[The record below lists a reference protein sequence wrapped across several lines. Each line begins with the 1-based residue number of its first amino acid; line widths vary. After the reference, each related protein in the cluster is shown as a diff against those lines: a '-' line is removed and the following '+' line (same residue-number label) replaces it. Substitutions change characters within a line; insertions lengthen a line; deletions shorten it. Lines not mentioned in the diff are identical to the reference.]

1 MNNSES
7 NPYTPPISL
16 SHRQSLSEQTPT
28 IQEALARGYDFGVD
42 NVINQAWAMVKGS
55 KGLIISSYLLM
66 YAALPLG
73 MMGLAVALSA
83 LDLLDTDKTSNSFL
97 VEQLFNLLSAALTYP
112 FLAGIYLIGIRR
124 AAEQSVSIN
133 LVFSQFNNFWP
144 LFVTGLLMTMMIAV
158 GFMLLVV
165 PGIYLSIAYL
175 LAIPLVAE
183 RGLSPWQALETSRKA
198 INQHWFKVFGLFFTL
213 GLITL
218 VSIIP
223 LGIGLIWTLPLITL
237 SIGVLYRIIFGVQ
250 TTAN

>member
-1 MNNSES
+1 MNDSES
-7 NPYTPPISL
+7 NPYTPPNSL
-16 SHRQSLSEQTPT
+16 SHNQSASEQTPT

-42 NVINQAWAMVKGS
+42 NVINQAWAMVKGC

-66 YAALPLG
+66 YLLLFVVMAGLAAALMALGLLSTDEANNPL
-73 MMGLAVALSA
+73 LK
-83 LDLLDTDKTSNSFL
+83 DLF
-97 VEQLFNLLSAALTYP
+97 FNLLNVLSYP
-112 FLAGIYLIGIRR
+112 FIAGIFLIGIRR
-124 AAEQSVSIN
+124 AAGQPVSIN

-144 LFVTGLLMTMMIAV
+144 LFVTGLLMTLLIAA
-158 GFMLLVV
+158 GSMLLFL

-175 LAIPLVAE
+175 LAIPLAAE

-198 INQHWFKVFGLFFTL
+198 INQHWFKVFGLVLTL

-237 SIGVLYRIIFGVQ
+237 SVGVLYRIIFGVQ
-250 TTAN
+250 PTTN